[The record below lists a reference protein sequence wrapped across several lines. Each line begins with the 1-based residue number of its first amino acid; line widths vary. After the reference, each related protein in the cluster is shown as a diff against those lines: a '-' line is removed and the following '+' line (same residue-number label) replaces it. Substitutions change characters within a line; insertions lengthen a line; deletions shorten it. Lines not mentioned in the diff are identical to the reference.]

1 MNITHPFSQSSI
13 FQISIQ
19 PSLTG
24 HWPDMS
30 CLFEHSCL
38 SSNKQI
44 FNWIIGLDLLT
55 RNLSL
60 RSNALCY
67 FSWVI
72 VGWMGA
78 IAGWYKYFRF
88 DNPVM
93 FRFALCPN
101 TQPFWVQL
109 HMTRTLCG
117 SRVWLNRAGNSHELM
132 TCGEH
137 HLFKHSFIVAVC
149 SFMVV
154 NCINVNRWK
163 LIYLAIRCILWDF

>member
-1 MNITHPFSQSSI
+1 MILSSEVHFTSLMSNISKWSWLFNDLIAWSQSALRTIRFNKDVCNREHCRKTCFTTHPFSI
-13 FQISIQ
+13 
-19 PSLTG
+19 TG

-67 FSWVI
+67 FSCVI

-78 IAGWYKYFRF
+78 IAGWYKYFRL

-101 TQPFWVQL
+101 TQFFLSPAAHDQF
-109 HMTRTLCG
+109 
-117 SRVWLNRAGNSHELM
+117 
-132 TCGEH
+132 
-137 HLFKHSFIVAVC
+137 
-149 SFMVV
+149 
-154 NCINVNRWK
+154 
-163 LIYLAIRCILWDF
+163 D